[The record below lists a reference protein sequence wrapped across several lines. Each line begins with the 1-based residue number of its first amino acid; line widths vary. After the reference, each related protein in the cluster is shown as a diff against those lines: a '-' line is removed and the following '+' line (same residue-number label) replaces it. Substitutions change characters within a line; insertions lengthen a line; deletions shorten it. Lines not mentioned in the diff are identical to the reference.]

1 MESLA
6 GTLRTGEASTTIWRK
21 ARVKLQVIGRRKIL
35 PRKGEDIVSSHIE
48 RYVVTIIV
56 TLHK

>member
-1 MESLA
+1 MEYLA
-6 GTLRTGEASTTIWRK
+6 GTLRMGEASTTIWK

-35 PRKGEDIVSSHIE
+35 SRKGEDIVSSHIE
-48 RYVVTIIV
+48 RYVVTFIV